1 MEYLPIEG
9 LPSFIKNSLD
19 TAYGK
24 DNKAIKEKRMVGIQA
39 LSGTGSLRMG
49 FEFFSEFYPG
59 VKTVLI
65 PNPSW
70 PNHKNCVS
78 KTGMK
83 VAEYRYY
90 DNMNKGLDF
99 KGLME
104 DIERAEDGSIVLLHV
119 CAHNPTGCD
128 PSIKQWDEIHRLVK
142 KKNHFPFFDMAYQ
155 GFASGDL
162 DKDAY
167 PLRKFA
173 SEGDKI
179 ALAQSYAKSFG
190 LYGQRVGCLSIMTEK

>member
-90 DNMNKGLDF
+90 DNKNKGLDF
-99 KGLME
+99 KGLMLGSQPVGLWAHTWSKT
-104 DIERAEDGSIVLLHV
+104 IEPSSALSIS
-119 CAHNPTGCD
+119 
-128 PSIKQWDEIHRLVK
+128 SIK
-142 KKNHFPFFDMAYQ
+142 
-155 GFASGDL
+155 
-162 DKDAY
+162 
-167 PLRKFA
+167 PL
-173 SEGDKI
+173 
-179 ALAQSYAKSFG
+179 KSKPLFI
-190 LYGQRVGCLSIMTEK
+190 LS